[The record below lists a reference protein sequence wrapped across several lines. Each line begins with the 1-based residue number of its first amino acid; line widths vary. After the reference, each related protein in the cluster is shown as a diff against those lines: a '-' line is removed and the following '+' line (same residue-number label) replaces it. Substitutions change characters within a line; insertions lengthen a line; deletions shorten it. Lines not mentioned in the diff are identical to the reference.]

1 MEFHWPIRVYY
12 EDTDAGGVV
21 YHANYISFME
31 RARTEALR
39 QLGFG
44 QAALI
49 ASSGL
54 AFAVRNIHVDY
65 RKPARLDDE
74 LTVRSTV
81 TDLGRAQLTFHQTV
95 LRNDEILVQAK
106 VHIAC
111 FSVEKARAAAIP
123 KDIHEKLQAVTV
135 TKE

>member
-1 MEFHWPIRVYY
+1 MEFLWPIRVYY

-21 YHANYISFME
+21 YHANYISYLE

-39 QLGFG
+39 ELGFG
-44 QAALI
+44 QAALM

-54 AFAVRNIHVDY
+54 AFAVRTITVDY
-65 RKPARLDDE
+65 LRPARLDDE
-74 LTVRSTV
+74 LSVLSTV
-81 TDLGRAQLTFHQTV
+81 TELGRAQLVFRQIIQRGAET
-95 LRNDEILVQAK
+95 LIEAR

-111 FSVEKARAAAIP
+111 FSVDKARAAAIP
-123 KDIHEKLQAVTV
+123 KDIHEKLHAVTV